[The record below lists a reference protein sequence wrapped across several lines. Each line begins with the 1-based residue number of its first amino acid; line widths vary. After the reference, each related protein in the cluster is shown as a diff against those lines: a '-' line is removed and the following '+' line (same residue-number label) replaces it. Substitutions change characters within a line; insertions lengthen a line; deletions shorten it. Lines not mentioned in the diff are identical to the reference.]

1 MRKQREPERRLIAD
15 SAKEYLQYLEDRL
28 IAWRAGAKHDGISPN
43 SKATYSRTVRD
54 FVTYCSEHGIAY
66 IPKSDKPDE
75 PAADEI
81 SREVLLDYKLHLY
94 KTLPRCKGGQ
104 QSETIATRFRNLS
117 AFFTFCRI
125 RMAQSRQHSDG
136 RKLLAYNEKPRANN
150 DAPVE
155 V

>member
-1 MRKQREPERRLIAD
+1 M
-15 SAKEYLQYLEDRL
+15 
-28 IAWRAGAKHDGISPN
+28 
-43 SKATYSRTVRD
+43 
-54 FVTYCSEHGIAY
+54 TYCSEHGLAY

-75 PAADEI
+75 QAADEI
-81 SREVLLDYKLHLY
+81 SRKVLLDYKLHLY

-125 RMAQSRQHSDG
+125 RIAQSRQHSDG
-136 RKLLAYNEKPRANN
+136 RGLLAYNEKPRANN